1 MRFISKLA
9 LIALLPIS
17 AAFASPAQIAVFDI
31 QNMTCA
37 MCKVTVK
44 KAFQSAPGVEAAMVD
59 YEQKTATVKYDP
71 AKVDKVTLAKAS
83 TDAGFPA
90 TPRK

>member
-1 MRFISKLA
+1 MRFLLKLA
-9 LIALLPIS
+9 LFALVPLS
-17 AAFASPAQIAVFDI
+17 SAFAGPAQTTVFDI

-44 KAFQSAPGVEAAMVD
+44 KAFQNAAGVEEATVD
-59 YEQKTATVKYDP
+59 YEHKTATIKYDP
-71 AKVDKVTLAKAS
+71 AKVDKAALAKAS

>member
-1 MRFISKLA
+1 MKFIFKLA
-9 LIALLPIS
+9 LLALLPIS
-17 AAFASPAQIAVFDI
+17 SAIANPAQTVVFDI

-44 KAFQSAPGVEAAMVD
+44 KAFQNVEGVEAVTVD
-59 YEQKTATVKYDP
+59 YEHKTATVNYDP
-71 AKVDKVTLAKAS
+71 AKAEKARLAKAS

-90 TPRK
+90 TLRK

>member
-1 MRFISKLA
+1 MRFILKFALLA
-9 LIALLPIS
+9 LMPIS
-17 AAFASPAQIAVFDI
+17 AAFANPAQTAVFDI

-44 KAFQSAPGVEAAMVD
+44 KAFQNAAGVEEATVD
-59 YEQKTATVKYDP
+59 YEHKTATIKYDP
-71 AKVDKVTLAKAS
+71 AKADKATLAKAS